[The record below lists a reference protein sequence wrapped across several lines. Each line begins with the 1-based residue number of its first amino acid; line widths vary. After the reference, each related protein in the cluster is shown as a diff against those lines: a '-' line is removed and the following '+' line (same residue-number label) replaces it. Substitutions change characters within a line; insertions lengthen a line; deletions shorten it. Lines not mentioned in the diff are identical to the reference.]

1 MLNFT
6 TQNPFEVDRI
16 YELEHQHLHSF
27 GTVMVPQKK
36 YMDSLT
42 KSSINDNLGSY
53 IFLHLKGM
61 GATFLDPGRYDAMV
75 FLNWKKSAGMMGVN
89 DGNSPSKIPNWQY
102 VYMLFLGGFQLLKLA
117 FALFAVIQLNR
128 YFHIKLYAL
137 IIVLLAFLAGPVGC
151 ARYMLPSYPLMSL
164 LSALGIICFTVKF
177 PKIESFITKR

>member
-1 MLNFT
+1 
-6 TQNPFEVDRI
+6 
-16 YELEHQHLHSF
+16 
-27 GTVMVPQKK
+27 
-36 YMDSLT
+36 
-42 KSSINDNLGSY
+42 
-53 IFLHLKGM
+53 
-61 GATFLDPGRYDAMV
+61 
-75 FLNWKKSAGMMGVN
+75 MMGVN

-128 YFHIKLYAL
+128 YFYIKLYAL